1 MQNNGTYIEQFLK
14 LNKCGFYDLK
24 ECENKEKPLKVA
36 LVTEWYLDDKIE
48 GMKHETSKIR
58 LEVDDK
64 LIFLS
69 DVKALLLATEV
80 LKKLAKKQGAD
91 VVEVVKR
98 LAYDLEVEVGG

>member
-36 LVTEWYLDDKIE
+36 LVNEWYLDDKIE

-69 DVKALLLATEV
+69 DVKALLLATEIM
-80 LKKLAKKQGAD
+80 KKLAEKQGAD

-98 LAYDLEVEVGG
+98 LAYDLEVNL

>member
-58 LEVDDK
+58 FEVDDK

-80 LKKLAKKQGAD
+80 LKKLAEKQGD
-91 VVEVVKR
+91 EVKDAITKI
-98 LAYDLEVEVGG
+98 LAEVE

>member
-58 LEVDDK
+58 FEVDDK

-80 LKKLAKKQGAD
+80 LKKLAEKQGD
-91 VVEVVKR
+91 EVKDAITKI
-98 LAYDLEVEVGG
+98 LAEVEA

>member
-36 LVTEWYLDDKIE
+36 LVNEWYLDDKIE
-48 GMKHETSKIR
+48 GMKHETAKIR

-64 LIFLS
+64 LIFLT
-69 DVKALLLATEV
+69 DVKALLLAAEV
-80 LKKLAKKQGAD
+80 MKKLAEKQGD
-91 VVEVVKR
+91 EVKNAITKI
-98 LAYDLEVEVGG
+98 LAEVEA

>member
-58 LEVDDK
+58 FEVDDK

-80 LKKLAKKQGAD
+80 MKKLAEKQGDEVKDAIKKILAG
-91 VVEVVKR
+91 VE
-98 LAYDLEVEVGG
+98 E

>member
-14 LNKCGFYDLK
+14 LNKCGFYDLN

-58 LEVDDK
+58 FEVDDK

-69 DVKALLLATEV
+69 DVKALLLATEI
-80 LKKLAKKQGAD
+80 LKKLAEKQGD
-91 VVEVVKR
+91 EVKDAITKI
-98 LAYDLEVEVGG
+98 LAEVEV

>member
-1 MQNNGTYIEQFLK
+1 MQTRGTYIEQFLK

-58 LEVDDK
+58 FEVDDK

-80 LKKLAKKQGAD
+80 LKKLAEKQGDEVKDAIKKILAG
-91 VVEVVKR
+91 VE
-98 LAYDLEVEVGG
+98 A

>member
-58 LEVDDK
+58 FEGDDK

-80 LKKLAKKQGAD
+80 LKKLAEKQGD
-91 VVEVVKR
+91 EVKDAIKKI
-98 LAYDLEVEVGG
+98 LAEVEA

>member
-58 LEVDDK
+58 FEVDDK

-80 LKKLAKKQGAD
+80 LKKLAEKQGD
-91 VVEVVKR
+91 EVKDAITKI
-98 LAYDLEVEVGG
+98 LAEVEV

>member
-1 MQNNGTYIEQFLK
+1 MQNQGTYIEQFLK

-58 LEVDDK
+58 FEVDDK

-80 LKKLAKKQGAD
+80 LKKLAEKQGD
-91 VVEVVKR
+91 EVKDAITKI
-98 LAYDLEVEVGG
+98 LAEVEA

>member
-1 MQNNGTYIEQFLK
+1 MQTRGTYIEQFLK

-58 LEVDDK
+58 FEVDDK

-80 LKKLAKKQGAD
+80 LKKLAEKQGA
-91 VVEVVKR
+91 EVKDAITKI
-98 LAYDLEVEVGG
+98 LAEVEA

>member
-1 MQNNGTYIEQFLK
+1 MQNQGTYIEQFLK

-58 LEVDDK
+58 FEVDDK

-80 LKKLAKKQGAD
+80 LKKLAEKQGD
-91 VVEVVKR
+91 EVKDAITKI
-98 LAYDLEVEVGG
+98 LAEVE

>member
-36 LVTEWYLDDKIE
+36 VVTEWYLDDKIE

-80 LKKLAKKQGAD
+80 LKKLAEKQGD
-91 VVEVVKR
+91 EVKDAIKKI
-98 LAYDLEVEVGG
+98 LAEVEE

>member
-24 ECENKEKPLKVA
+24 ECENKEKPLKIA

-58 LEVDDK
+58 FEVDDK

-80 LKKLAKKQGAD
+80 MKKLAEKQGD
-91 VVEVVKR
+91 EVKDAIKKI
-98 LAYDLEVEVGG
+98 LAEVEE

>member
-36 LVTEWYLDDKIE
+36 LVTEWYLDDKID

-58 LEVDDK
+58 FEVDDK

-69 DVKALLLATEV
+69 DVKALLLATEIM
-80 LKKLAKKQGAD
+80 KKLAEKQGK
-91 VVEVVKR
+91 EVKDAIKKI
-98 LAYDLEVEVGG
+98 LAEVEE